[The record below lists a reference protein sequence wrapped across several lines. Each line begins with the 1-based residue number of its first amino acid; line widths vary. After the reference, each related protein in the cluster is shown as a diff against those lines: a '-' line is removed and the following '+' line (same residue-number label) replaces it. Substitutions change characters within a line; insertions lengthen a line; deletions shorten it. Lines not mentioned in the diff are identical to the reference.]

1 MEPEP
6 DTDGPGATP
15 EADETPLRV
24 MIVDDHPMWRQAVG
38 ADLERSGVAVV
49 VAEAGDGLDAV
60 EVATTARADVILM
73 DLILPS
79 LNGVEATRRIVSAIP
94 KAHIL
99 VLSASGEEADVLD
112 AIKAGA
118 TGYLVKSATAPEV
131 EQAVK
136 RVARGEPVFT
146 PSLAAVVLEEF
157 RRMADHRSMRAS
169 SALPAEEADILRLVA
184 KGYRYREIADR
195 LSVPRAT
202 VRHAM
207 QNVLGRLHLRHE
219 GAVLEDSEDA
229 DGDEDAEALGGDGER
244 VLATILFTDIVG
256 STELAVRLGD
266 DRWRHLLERHHEVV
280 RTELIRFRGR
290 EVDTAGDGFLSEFD
304 QPARAVRCALAI
316 VRSVRQLDLEIRAGI
331 HTGEIERVGDQLRG
345 IAVHIGSRIAA
356 LAGAGQVLVSS
367 TVRDLVTG
375 SMITFADAGA
385 RTLKGV
391 PGEWR
396 LFEAR
401 PEEPSSG

>member
-1 MEPEP
+1 V
-6 DTDGPGATP
+6 TAAGFDGSVPGGSAAGGSVP
-15 EADETPLRV
+15 GDQAPLRV
-24 MIVDDHPMWRQAVG
+24 MVVDDHPMWRQAVA
-38 ADLERSGVAVV
+38 ADLERSGVAMM
-49 VAEAGDGLDAV
+49 VAEAGDGLEAV
-60 EVATTARADVILM
+60 ELASTAAADVILM

-79 LNGVEATRRIVSAIP
+79 LNGVEATRRIVQAVP
-94 KAHIL
+94 GARIL

-131 EQAVK
+131 EQAVQ

-157 RRMADHRSMRAS
+157 RNMADRSAARP
-169 SALPAEEADILRLVA
+169 ALPVQEADILRLVA

-195 LSVPRAT
+195 LSVPRST
-202 VRHAM
+202 VRQAM
-207 QNVLGRLHLRHE
+207 QSVLGRLHLRHE
-219 GAVLEDSEDA
+219 GAILEDA
-229 DGDEDAEALGGDGER
+229 DEDAEVLEGER
-244 VLATILFTDIVG
+244 VLATVMFTDIVG
-256 STELAVRLGD
+256 STELAARLGD
-266 DRWRHLLERHHEVV
+266 ERWRHLLERHHDLV
-280 RTELIRFRGR
+280 RTELVRFGGR
-290 EVDTAGDGFLSEFD
+290 EVDTAGDGFLSSFD

-316 VRSVRQLDLEIRAGI
+316 VRSVRRLDIEVRAGI
-331 HTGEIERVGDQLRG
+331 HTGELERVGDALRG

-375 SMITFADAGA
+375 STISFVDAGS
-385 RTLKGV
+385 RTLRGV

-396 LFEAR
+396 LFEATQ
-401 PEEPSSG
+401 EATG